1 MRSRQAARRLAALTA
16 VCAALT
22 ACGGGGEAGPDSA
35 MTGAPAAPAAT
46 PEASAGPVPK
56 PAPTPEAAPATPT
69 AATPEPEPA
78 EQQPPGPA
86 PAPVTVPAPPTPP
99 AGVAACGDMTQLLAA
114 INEFRS
120 QPRACASGPQPAA
133 AALQWSSALAEAASR
148 HAYDMA
154 RGDFFSHIGSD
165 GSSARERV
173 AAVGYGWFAV
183 AENIGAGYASAADVV
198 NGWTSSRSG
207 HCEALMNPAFTEIG
221 GACGYGAGTEYGR
234 YWTID
239 LVGKR

>member
-1 MRSRQAARRLAALTA
+1 MRSRQAARRLAALTV

-22 ACGGGGEAGPDSA
+22 ACGGGGESGPDSTMA
-35 MTGAPAAPAAT
+35 GAPAAPAAM
-46 PEASAGPVPK
+46 PEVGAGPVPS
-56 PAPTPEAAPATPT
+56 PAPAASAATPATPT
-69 AATPEPEPA
+69 APTQEQVPA
-78 EQQPPGPA
+78 EQVPPA

-99 AGVAACGDMTQLLAA
+99 AGVTACGDMTQLLAA

-120 QPRACASGPQPAA
+120 QPRSCASGPQPAA
-133 AALQWSSALAEAASR
+133 AALRWSAALAEAASR

-165 GSSARERV
+165 GSSATERV

-183 AENIGAGYASAADVV
+183 AENIGAGYASAVDAV
-198 NGWTSSRSG
+198 NGWIGSRSG